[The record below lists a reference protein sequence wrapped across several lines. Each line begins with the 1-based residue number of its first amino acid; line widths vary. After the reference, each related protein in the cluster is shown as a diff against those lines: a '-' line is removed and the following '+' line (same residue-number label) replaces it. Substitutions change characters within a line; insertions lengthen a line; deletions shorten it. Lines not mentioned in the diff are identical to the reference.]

1 MPFRFHADYFTS
13 DGSMVNPWGGV
24 EAMLTPRHLQQ
35 VRTCRRPHS
44 PMLESQEVLDLD
56 VGVVDPRMAA
66 EAVSMT
72 FLQSVL
78 KGLQRSPRIVTDREA
93 MREPHVLTARDVSC
107 LVLPEGCL
115 GLPTLAALEQGIPV
129 IEVEENANLMRNDLS
144 ALPWKQGQFHRVA
157 NYWEAAG
164 VMAALKA
171 GVNPASV
178 RRPLPSVRVER
189 TSPSP

>member
-1 MPFRFHADYFTS
+1 
-13 DGSMVNPWGGV
+13 
-24 EAMLTPRHLQQ
+24 
-35 VRTCRRPHS
+35 
-44 PMLESQEVLDLD
+44 
-56 VGVVDPRMAA
+56 
-66 EAVSMT
+66 MT
-72 FLQSVL
+72 FFQSVL

-93 MREPHVLTARDVSC
+93 MREPHVLTAREVSC

-129 IEVEENANLMRNDLS
+129 IEVAENAKPDAQRPVGP
-144 ALPWKQGQFHRVA
+144 AVAAGAVHRAA

-178 RRPLPSVRVER
+178 RRPLESVPVIFDAKTQRR
-189 TSPSP
+189 KG